1 MHSSLS
7 HAASDREEC
16 GHPLSSD
23 SGGSSVIP
31 PHPQRPANSRMRKL
45 FPSHKASKHTG
56 IQVVYIQ
63 TILIRSET
71 FQSETH
77 RRQTKLMTRRL
88 FGFTACSFFLTQVS
102 DWEAVVYGKTEDQL
116 IMTEQARQ
124 YLNPYPAPG
133 STSRALVL

>member
-1 MHSSLS
+1 MQVQDDSVLTHSSLS
-7 HAASDREEC
+7 HADPDQEEC
-16 GHPLSSD
+16 GRPLSSD
-23 SGGSSVIP
+23 PGA

-45 FPSHKASKHTG
+45 FASHKASKHTG

-63 TILIRSET
+63 ILPILSET
-71 FQSETH
+71 FQSDDQSNDEDPNV
-77 RRQTKLMTRRL
+77 L
-88 FGFTACSFFLTQVS
+88 FAKVS

-124 YLNPYPAPG
+124 YLNPYPVPG